1 MLKFEPSMRVGIDV
15 LDNQHK
21 SLIDALN
28 RLMDALWDGKG
39 KEEVCN
45 SIKFLHEY
53 TVTHFADEEEWM
65 ERYNF
70 PELEAHKLIHRQ
82 FVDRVNSF
90 AKSCLEGTIT
100 SDLAISTFYDTWDWL
115 KAHILKTDMRYG
127 KFITERMR
135 LPSSS

>member
-1 MLKFEPSMRVGIDV
+1 MLKFEPNMSVGIDV

-45 SIKFLHEY
+45 SIKFLIEY
-53 TVTHFADEEEWM
+53 TVTHFNDEEDWM
-65 ERYNF
+65 RRYNF
-70 PELEAHKLIHRQ
+70 SELEGHKLIHQQ
-82 FVDRVNSF
+82 FVRRVQELGK
-90 AKSCLEGTIT
+90 ACIEDKIA

-115 KAHILKTDMRYG
+115 KNHILNTDMRYG
-127 KFITERMR
+127 KFITERMS
-135 LPSSS
+135 LPQK